1 MFARLMSALAK
12 HPLMGLQ
19 LITHKVHER
28 DRAWFDT
35 CKLTHLHA
43 APGARFELTR
53 ACLLPLCAGID
64 AGWFLAVWF
73 GHFVV
78 ILIAHNRLT
87 GQWRKGVDPAKLL
100 ANWQRYIVGRA
111 LVCVLV
117 NAAALA
123 IVPSDHLVPLVIF
136 LLAADAMVLFAHFT
150 LPVAGLVSSWI
161 STLGM
166 AVALLMR
173 PDVPAL
179 PTLLLMLLLM
189 SSAHIRVFNLHYMF
203 ATRRLRTRALR
214 TANDTIELLLTQY
227 REHGSDCLVEVD
239 SEGLI
244 VAPSPQLCR
253 LLGEEADT
261 LVGAKLLRLF
271 DPGPGPEAIRAAA
284 RRLQSF
290 HEVSLSRAIA
300 GRARWF
306 VMSGCALLDGEGR
319 HSGFRGFL
327 RDVTDRHEAE
337 STVRFLA
344 HHDPLTRLVNRAEFH
359 GRLAHALAG
368 CGRGRIACLFVDL
381 DHFKLVNDSLGHA
394 AGDRVLEAVA
404 DRLRVHA
411 GPGDEITRLGGDE
424 FAVMLGRA
432 RSTEAALAAAQAI
445 VADLSMP
452 IEVEGRLIQLGASV
466 GVALAPDHATSA
478 EDLLRAADMALYE
491 AKSAGRGTASLY
503 HADMKRTLL
512 DRRALELEL
521 RSALP
526 RGEFELHYQPVF
538 DLATDRI
545 AGFEALLRWRH
556 PQRGMI
562 GPVLFIGLAES
573 SGLIVPI
580 GEWVLREALAEA
592 AGWEEDM
599 TIAVNVSAV
608 QMRGGALL
616 HQVVSALA
624 ATGLRPDRLELE
636 ITESVLM
643 QDEEAC
649 IALLHKLRGLGVRIA
664 LDDFGT
670 GYSALNYLRRFPFD
684 KIKIDRCFVTGLDAG
699 GESAAIV
706 ESVLDLAARLNMQ
719 TIAEGVEDTAQLA
732 VLRERGCAQIQ
743 GNLISAPMP
752 VTQLPVTRRTPRRI
766 AAQG

>member
-43 APGARFELTR
+43 APGGRFELTR
-53 ACLLPLCAGID
+53 ACLLLLCAGID

-73 GHFVV
+73 GHLVV
-78 ILIAHNRLT
+78 ILIANNRLT
-87 GQWRKGVDPAKLL
+87 RLWRKGVDPAKLL

-111 LVCVLV
+111 LVCALV

-203 ATRRLRTRALR
+203 ATRRLRTRELR

-368 CGRGRIACLFVDL
+368 CRRGRIACLFVDL

-411 GPGDEITRLGGDE
+411 GPGDEIARLGGDE

-636 ITESVLM
+636 IIESVLM

>member
-87 GQWRKGVDPAKLL
+87 GQWRKGVDPAKHL

-203 ATRRLRTRALR
+203 ATRRLRTRELR

-368 CGRGRIACLFVDL
+368 CGPGPIACLFVDL
-381 DHFKLVNDSLGHA
+381 EHFNPGNDSRGHS
-394 AGDRVLEAVA
+394 AGDRRPQAVA
-404 DRLRVHA
+404 D
-411 GPGDEITRLGGDE
+411 P
-424 FAVMLGRA
+424 
-432 RSTEAALAAAQAI
+432 
-445 VADLSMP
+445 
-452 IEVEGRLIQLGASV
+452 
-466 GVALAPDHATSA
+466 
-478 EDLLRAADMALYE
+478 
-491 AKSAGRGTASLY
+491 
-503 HADMKRTLL
+503 
-512 DRRALELEL
+512 
-521 RSALP
+521 
-526 RGEFELHYQPVF
+526 
-538 DLATDRI
+538 
-545 AGFEALLRWRH
+545 
-556 PQRGMI
+556 
-562 GPVLFIGLAES
+562 
-573 SGLIVPI
+573 
-580 GEWVLREALAEA
+580 
-592 AGWEEDM
+592 
-599 TIAVNVSAV
+599 
-608 QMRGGALL
+608 
-616 HQVVSALA
+616 
-624 ATGLRPDRLELE
+624 
-636 ITESVLM
+636 
-643 QDEEAC
+643 
-649 IALLHKLRGLGVRIA
+649 
-664 LDDFGT
+664 
-670 GYSALNYLRRFPFD
+670 ALNHH
-684 KIKIDRCFVTGLDAG
+684 
-699 GESAAIV
+699 
-706 ESVLDLAARLNMQ
+706 
-719 TIAEGVEDTAQLA
+719 
-732 VLRERGCAQIQ
+732 
-743 GNLISAPMP
+743 
-752 VTQLPVTRRTPRRI
+752 
-766 AAQG
+766 

>member
-43 APGARFELTR
+43 APGGRFELTR
-53 ACLLPLCAGID
+53 ACLLLLCAGID

-73 GHFVV
+73 GHLVV

-87 GQWRKGVDPAKLL
+87 RLWRKGVDPAKLL

-111 LVCVLV
+111 LVCALV

-123 IVPSDHLVPLVIF
+123 IVPADHLVPLVIF

-203 ATRRLRTRALR
+203 ATRRLRTRELR

-284 RRLQSF
+284 RHLQSF

-359 GRLAHALAG
+359 GRMAHALAG
-368 CGRGRIACLFVDL
+368 CRRGRIACLFVDL

-411 GPGDEITRLGGDE
+411 GPGDEIARLGGDE